1 MQGKNGAKPVGGA
14 RKSLALRHRRSKT
27 ISERPHNSD
36 GEERRLVDEEK
47 KALLGDA
54 RLALVLARTLALRGE
69 LGAISPENAAS

>member
-1 MQGKNGAKPVGGA
+1 
-14 RKSLALRHRRSKT
+14 
-27 ISERPHNSD
+27 
-36 GEERRLVDEEK
+36 VDEEK